1 MDASV
6 GCVALLGG
14 FRQEGVVRMAA
25 MQNNAL
31 WKPRASYT
39 CDAYTQTTN
48 PWRLPMASP
57 AWLAGFMAAFGQ
69 TRRYHELF
77 SLSDRQLAVR
87 GYDRAGLQRS
97 YIAALGGF

>member
-1 MDASV
+1 
-6 GCVALLGG
+6 
-14 FRQEGVVRMAA
+14 
-25 MQNNAL
+25 
-31 WKPRASYT
+31 
-39 CDAYTQTTN
+39 
-48 PWRLPMASP
+48 MASP